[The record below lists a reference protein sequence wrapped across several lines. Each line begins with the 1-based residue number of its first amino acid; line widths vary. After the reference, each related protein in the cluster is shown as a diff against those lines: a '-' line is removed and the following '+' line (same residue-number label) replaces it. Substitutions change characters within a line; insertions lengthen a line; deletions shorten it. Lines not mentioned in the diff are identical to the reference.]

1 MHIHLKKA
9 TTIKDEITF
18 LQKVGLIYPR
28 EYTSQVSNPIL
39 LMNKHD
45 TTYVCTNFHDL
56 KKSFPKDNYPTPFT
70 NHVIDECVGHKIL
83 YLMDGFS

>member
-1 MHIHLKKA
+1 MGQDNEIRGDKKE
-9 TTIKDEITF
+9 T
-18 LQKVGLIYPR
+18 Q
-28 EYTSQVSNPIL
+28 
-39 LMNKHD
+39 H
-45 TTYVCTNFHDL
+45 L